1 MTGEEFYALRDD
13 PILDSVVEHSGI
25 KGQKKGVRR
34 FQTYDGKYTEEG
46 IIRYGRRKN
55 GSKELTVESLKA
67 KVGALSGKDA
77 STLDRPHSEYNLDK
91 WGKSPNTN
99 ILWVSGISGSGKSTI
114 AREVAKQNNAEIVN
128 IDMYTYKTV
137 GKYEN
142 MQSKSF
148 NEYLDQ
154 NVPDWQKKQ
163 AEAYSVLTKTNR
175 RKQKAAADWF
185 DEVEEALKDYG
196 AEMYGKKKVVAEGI
210 QILDETFFYNNKQ
223 ALRNQPVIIMDTA
236 LENALYS
243 RIQRDNKSID
253 KLLEPDRFELLKSLE
268 ADKANVQEILKDL
281 KHSEE
286 DDYGLQH
293 VGVLGMHW
301 GQRRYQNADG
311 SLTPL
316 GRIHYGRRERS
327 WKRKGYMDENGMI
340 TMKGYHKLSAK
351 DEKWA
356 TKNHDKIYKYALKKA
371 KKEMADY
378 RKYTLNR
385 EMADQIKGGKVSKT
399 YINAYNKK
407 LAEVLTEKVG
417 HIKTPNLE
425 KTISFINKRGEL
437 GAYMA
442 VSDKGY
448 DLSQFKQ
455 GIHRGGRVAYRKNV
469 VNQISAR

>member
-13 PILDSVVEHSGI
+13 PILDSVAEDHLEH
-25 KGQKKGVRR
+25 
-34 FQTYDGKYTEEG
+34 
-46 IIRYGRRKN
+46 
-55 GSKELTVESLKA
+55 
-67 KVGALSGKDA
+67 
-77 STLDRPHSEYNLDK
+77 
-91 WGKSPNTN
+91 
-99 ILWVSGISGSGKSTI
+99 
-114 AREVAKQNNAEIVN
+114 
-128 IDMYTYKTV
+128 M
-137 GKYEN
+137 
-142 MQSKSF
+142 
-148 NEYLDQ
+148 
-154 NVPDWQKKQ
+154 
-163 AEAYSVLTKTNR
+163 
-175 RKQKAAADWF
+175 
-185 DEVEEALKDYG
+185 
-196 AEMYGKKKVVAEGI
+196 
-210 QILDETFFYNNKQ
+210 
-223 ALRNQPVIIMDTA
+223 
-236 LENALYS
+236 
-243 RIQRDNKSID
+243 
-253 KLLEPDRFELLKSLE
+253 
-268 ADKANVQEILKDL
+268 
-281 KHSEE
+281 
-286 DDYGLQH
+286 
-293 VGVLGMHW
+293 GVLGMHW

-340 TMKGYHKLSAK
+340 TMKGYRKLSAK

-371 KKEMADY
+371 RKEMADY

-407 LAEVLTEKVG
+407 LAEVLTEKIG

-469 VNQISAR
+469 VNQISAK